1 MLKLSKI
8 CTLVSR
14 LILLVLLITN
24 LWIFN
29 LPTPSASANAYIYL
43 ADNTHVPTA
52 LTEENSDIAKNRKA
66 RIDAIGDCRKY
77 LTNDTKDIANLD
89 KPLDRIG
96 NKDLANT
103 LKVTDKAAP
112 TEGEVQFKRCLE
124 EKGIA
129 PKV

>member
-1 MLKLSKI
+1 MLKLNKI
-8 CTLVSR
+8 WTLASR
-14 LILLVLLITN
+14 SILFVLLITN
-24 LWIFN
+24 LWIFS
-29 LPTPSASANAYIYL
+29 LTTPSASANL

-66 RIDAIGDCRKY
+66 RIDIIGDCRKY
-77 LTNDTKDIANLD
+77 LNNDTKDIANLD
-89 KPLDRIG
+89 KPLDRMG
-96 NKDLANT
+96 NKNLADT